1 MKTIAIQVRDGSQ
14 QPSMDFSVERRQQR
28 ALHIKYGASRQSAH
42 TRTSVLSVS
51 SVSSVVNSS
60 AFTLLEVLVATAVLA
75 MMMTVL
81 FNLLGASTKLWEIG
95 NKKIEAAQVAR
106 VGLNTIASDL
116 KNAVSANN
124 TAQTS
129 SGNVT
134 CIIPFVALGSNTTTS
149 LALNSGGAANA
160 LGSQQMAG
168 VLLTDNPDIPYNE
181 FGYMAVY
188 LNDPNGYD
196 SMIGKRY
203 YLVKQTDDVGS
214 TGGNVYF
221 SGNVSNNWMSTTVS
235 PQSGAY
241 YPVVENCIRL
251 KFNYYGNTTDSTGT
265 PNWVPNW
272 ENSSGPIV
280 DRLPLGVLVTI
291 SIVDSR
297 TATKLAALSN
307 NSALSESDITAGLDA
322 AAGNGTVS
330 DPIPSLISQGSVTL
344 SRFIPFNT
352 K

>member
-14 QPSMDFSVERRQQR
+14 QPSMDFSVEHRQQR
-28 ALHIKYGASRQSAH
+28 TLHIKYGASQQPAH
-42 TRTSVLSVS
+42 TRT

-116 KNAVSANN
+116 KKAVSANN
-124 TAQTS
+124 TVQTS

-134 CIIPFVALGSNTTTS
+134 CIIPFMALGSNTT
-149 LALNSGGAANA
+149 AAMGMGGGAQNA
-160 LGSQQMAG
+160 EGSQQMAG
-168 VLLTDNPDIPYNE
+168 VLLTNDPDIPYNE

-188 LNDPNGYD
+188 LNNPDGYE

-214 TGGNVYF
+214 TGGNFYF
-221 SGNVSNNWMSTTVS
+221 QGTPNTTWYTNNGN
-235 PQSGAY
+235 Y
-241 YPVVENCIRL
+241 YPVIENCIRL
-251 KFNYYGNTTDSTGT
+251 KFNYYGNTTDSTG
-265 PNWVPNW
+265 PSDWVPNW

-344 SRFIPFNT
+344 SRFIPLNT

>member
-1 MKTIAIQVRDGSQ
+1 
-14 QPSMDFSVERRQQR
+14 
-28 ALHIKYGASRQSAH
+28 
-42 TRTSVLSVS
+42 
-51 SVSSVVNSS
+51 
-60 AFTLLEVLVATAVLA
+60 
-75 MMMTVL
+75 MMMTFL

-95 NKKIEAAQVAR
+95 NKKTEAAQVAR

-134 CIIPFVALGSNTTTS
+134 CIIPFMSLGNSTT
-149 LALNSGGAANA
+149 AAMGMGGGAQNA

-168 VLLTDNPDIPYNE
+168 VLLTNDPDLPYNE
-181 FGYMAVY
+181 FGYMAVF
-188 LNDPNGYD
+188 LDNVNGLD
-196 SMIGKRY
+196 SMIGKKY
-203 YLVKQTDDVGS
+203 YLVKQTDSVTS
-214 TGGNVYF
+214 TGGNFYF
-221 SGNVSNNWMSTTVS
+221 QGTPNNTWYTNNGN
-235 PQSGAY
+235 Y

-251 KFNYYGNTTDSTGT
+251 KFNYYGNTTDSSGT
-265 PNWVPNW
+265 PSWVPNW
-272 ENSSGPIV
+272 ENASGPIV

-322 AAGNGTVS
+322 AAGIGTPS
-330 DPIPSLISQGSVTL
+330 NPIQSLISQGSVSL